1 MSMSK
6 AIPRDTESRSL
17 SRSLGISRG
26 GMVVKSIM
34 KKRAILVVAIVF
46 AAAIL
51 SILNIYDSG
60 LIFVLNN
67 RRPLGQL
74 VDILSSKDDEDELS
88 IPEWL
93 TTPQGID
100 YIEFSGVNS
109 RTVDDKPPL
118 TPFTMEDILAASSLY
133 QQAYGVLIYDPEDDD
148 FKLFYNNKMPWKSS
162 AAKMSSS
169 FQLLTKLLRLSFPD
183 RFQGKNSSE
192 LGKP

>member
-1 MSMSK
+1 
-6 AIPRDTESRSL
+6 
-17 SRSLGISRG
+17 
-26 GMVVKSIM
+26 M
-34 KKRAILVVAIVF
+34 KKRTILVVAIVL
-46 AAAIL
+46 AAAFL

-60 LIFVLNN
+60 LFVLKNK
-67 RRPLGQL
+67 RPLGQL

-93 TTPQGID
+93 TAPRID
-100 YIEFSGVNS
+100 YIAFSGVNT

>member
-1 MSMSK
+1 MLD
-6 AIPRDTESRSL
+6 AQPPFD
-17 SRSLGISRG
+17 G
-26 GMVVKSIM
+26 GVDVAGVV
-34 KKRAILVVAIVF
+34 
-46 AAAIL
+46 
-51 SILNIYDSG
+51 G
-60 LIFVLNN
+60 H
-67 RRPLGQL
+67 
-74 VDILSSKDDEDELS
+74 DDEDELS

-93 TTPQGID
+93 TAPQGFD
-100 YIEFSGVNS
+100 YIEFAGVNT

>member
-1 MSMSK
+1 
-6 AIPRDTESRSL
+6 
-17 SRSLGISRG
+17 
-26 GMVVKSIM
+26 MVVKSIM